1 MQNFNIVRK
10 IQPSKSFRTDKII
23 NMFDIDI
30 ASYTENFSGVFEM
43 PQSWNIGVIVGMSGT
58 GKTTIAK
65 NLFKV
70 WEEPKYSDKSIVDEI
85 GVDKTFEEVI
95 KVLSQVGFS
104 SPPSWLKPF
113 HVLSNGEKMRV
124 NLANALLSNDET
136 IVFDEF
142 TSVVDRNVAK
152 IVSIVVSKNIRKSNK
167 KFIAVT
173 CHNDIVE
180 WLDPDW
186 IFNTANMEFEV
197 KKKDRQ
203 LKSLFENQKE
213 MFGSILANI
222 II

>member
-95 KVLSQVGFS
+95 KVLSQV
-104 SPPSWLKPF
+104 L
-113 HVLSNGEKMRV
+113 
-124 NLANALLSNDET
+124 
-136 IVFDEF
+136 
-142 TSVVDRNVAK
+142 
-152 IVSIVVSKNIRKSNK
+152 
-167 KFIAVT
+167 
-173 CHNDIVE
+173 
-180 WLDPDW
+180 
-186 IFNTANMEFEV
+186 
-197 KKKDRQ
+197 
-203 LKSLFENQKE
+203 
-213 MFGSILANI
+213 
-222 II
+222 